1 MSAKEANSTKLAL
14 SSSPFSVCSH
24 LPSRMRKLNLSRST
38 RSIYLSLACLSLV
51 LHILLAFFCLS
62 ILQTACI
69 LPPSSSTRD
78 TDPVQHDPHPGP
90 LDAER
95 HRRNVQSSRPAGEDS
110 LSGEEKR
117 ITGGGKAAREVKG
130 RSKLDA
136 LFGHP
141 LYSLPRPQL
150 QEDDWL
156 LRVRTGEHKQDEG
169 REDQEEEEA
178 ISADSEW

>member
-1 MSAKEANSTKLAL
+1 M
-14 SSSPFSVCSH
+14 
-24 LPSRMRKLNLSRST
+24 
-38 RSIYLSLACLSLV
+38 
-51 LHILLAFFCLS
+51 
-62 ILQTACI
+62 
-69 LPPSSSTRD
+69 
-78 TDPVQHDPHPGP
+78 QHDPHPGP
-90 LDAER
+90 LDAEQ
-95 HRRNVQSSRPAGEDS
+95 HQRNVQSSRPAGDDS
-110 LSGEEKR
+110 VSGEEKR
-117 ITGGGKAAREVKG
+117 LTGGGRAAREVKG

-141 LYSLPRPQL
+141 LYSPPRPQL